1 MEEKRKFEGELKPK
15 EFKNQNE
22 TKDTIKRRGKLEIA
36 TKNLVSK
43 YLRFY
48 WVGK

>member
-22 TKDTIKRRGKLEIA
+22 TKDTIKRRGKLEFAIFFWLA
-36 TKNLVSK
+36 NIWG
-43 YLRFY
+43 FIE
-48 WVGK
+48 

>member
-22 TKDTIKRRGKLEIA
+22 TKDTIKRRGKLEFEFFFWLANI
-36 TKNLVSK
+36 
-43 YLRFY
+43 
-48 WVGK
+48 